1 MILVGQTPGA
11 RYCSKSFPGIMKS
24 GNHDL
29 CKQQQQRVD
38 QTKYDCFG
46 ILETKMIPSIFKD
59 FSVMTDVTV
68 KMRGKTQKER
78 ESGGL

>member
-1 MILVGQTPGA
+1 
-11 RYCSKSFPGIMKS
+11 MKS

-46 ILETKMIPSIFKD
+46 ILEERQMVPSIFKD

-68 KMRGKTQKER
+68 NMRGKTQKER